1 MATVY
6 VLQAQGFGDDEDA
19 YENIGVFTSQDKLET
34 ALASLEEEWAED
46 ELEVVTNVEE
56 FELDI

>member
-19 YENIGVFTSQDKLET
+19 YENIGVFSSQEKFEST
-34 ALASLEEEWAED
+34 LASLEEEWAED

>member
-1 MATVY
+1 MARVY

-19 YENIGVFTSQDKLET
+19 YENIGVFSSQEKLEST
-34 ALASLEEEWAED
+34 LASLEEEWAED

>member
-1 MATVY
+1 
-6 VLQAQGFGDDEDA
+6 
-19 YENIGVFTSQDKLET
+19 
-34 ALASLEEEWAED
+34 LASLEEEWAED

>member
-1 MATVY
+1 MARVY

-19 YENIGVFTSQDKLET
+19 YENIGVFTSRDKLEST
-34 ALASLEEEWAED
+34 LAELEEEWAED